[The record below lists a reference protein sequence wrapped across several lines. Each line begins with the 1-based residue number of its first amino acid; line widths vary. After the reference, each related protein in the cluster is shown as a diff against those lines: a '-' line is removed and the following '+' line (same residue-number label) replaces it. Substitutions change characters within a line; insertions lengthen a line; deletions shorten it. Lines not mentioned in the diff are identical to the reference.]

1 MENLK
6 NIKIV
11 TDDNKEYVVMNYIE
25 KENGVYALITNL
37 NDDSDTKFVKL
48 DLGKEKVSFS
58 TINDDDIIAEI
69 VADLL

>member
-11 TDDNKEYVVMNYIE
+11 TDDNKEYVVMNHIE